1 MICIPSESRTV
12 VRKQIE
18 ITTSREFT
26 SKEWLEKV
34 VSSSLPSEKK
44 NCWCHVGAIFLPL
57 NAKDQPFGW
66 AKHLSPSFFK
76 CEMS

>member
-1 MICIPSESRTV
+1 MICIPSESHTV

-44 NCWCHVGAIFLPL
+44 TAGVMLGQSFYLSMPKISRLDGPSILAHPFL
-57 NAKDQPFGW
+57 NAK
-66 AKHLSPSFFK
+66 
-76 CEMS
+76 